1 VIRICLLRKK
11 GVHALSITLTP
22 EGIISAEEFFK
33 KTQEEQNTILD
44 WQSSPPGMKAA
55 VVKDHPDYK
64 GYLLGSLGEVSI
76 AKPDRLPKFFESNFP
91 RESYSAL
98 GTTVLS
104 NVMVAIEFSLVSS
117 WAKKASS
124 LRNDQYYDAFADIA
138 LMVFDKKRHSDKDP
152 KQGITREHNKNRD
165 VLDLFNEIPS
175 LVIFTEQAFS
185 LGDILLVKVR
195 KVSNGMKFSVQ
206 EGDVSEA
213 TLISDGKPKH

>member
-1 VIRICLLRKK
+1 
-11 GVHALSITLTP
+11 
-22 EGIISAEEFFK
+22 
-33 KTQEEQNTILD
+33 
-44 WQSSPPGMKAA
+44 MKAA

-195 KVSNGMKFSVQ
+195 KMSNGMKFSVQ